1 MKKLNVGSTLLNKI
15 FKSKKSTLV
24 SKILELGKTIED
36 PERMFSFSGM
46 REDLS
51 ELLASSQ
58 TNEEKLYANY
68 YLSMIYSKSYDYDY
82 ESEIISHSTIAL
94 ELNATLKKLNQEQVF
109 SLNHRL
115 YEAYSE
121 FNEHQ
126 NALEYLQAAIAN
138 ANHRTQNEV
147 SNLIAL
153 KAACFHEVGRYKE
166 ALQLNKEILS
176 NPDLEEIKHL
186 ILNNLA
192 NNSYEL
198 GLMED
203 AEHYLKEMSKTD
215 CGYPEDTF
223 INKFNSIFQLAV
235 LKFELGEIEKSTNL
249 FQQRLK
255 LAIGYG
261 DCDYIEEAE
270 IDIQQLYEKQLSQQ
284 N

>member
-1 MKKLNVGSTLLNKI
+1 
-15 FKSKKSTLV
+15 
-24 SKILELGKTIED
+24 
-36 PERMFSFSGM
+36 MFSFSGM

-68 YLSMIYSKSYDYDY
+68 YLSMIYSKSYDY